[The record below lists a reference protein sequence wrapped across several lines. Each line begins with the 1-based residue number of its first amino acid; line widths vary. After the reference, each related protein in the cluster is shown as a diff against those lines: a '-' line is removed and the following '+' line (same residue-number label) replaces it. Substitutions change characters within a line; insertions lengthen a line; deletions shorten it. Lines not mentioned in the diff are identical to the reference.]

1 LLKDVLALDFYV
13 IDECC
18 TVATQLFMMQVKV
31 SEFMQQCEPKIVGS
45 IMAKG
50 EPDYWAGRASI
61 AAPSRKVPGSWG
73 RTTTIT
79 PFDAKFSLA
88 FRGPFSFVLNI
99 AMRRR

>member
-1 LLKDVLALDFYV
+1 MLKDVLALDFYV

-50 EPDYWAGRASI
+50 EPDYWAGRAKHRRAVKKS
-61 AAPSRKVPGSWG
+61 SRQLGK
-73 RTTTIT
+73 
-79 PFDAKFSLA
+79 DDNHH
-88 FRGPFSFVLNI
+88 SF
-99 AMRRR
+99 